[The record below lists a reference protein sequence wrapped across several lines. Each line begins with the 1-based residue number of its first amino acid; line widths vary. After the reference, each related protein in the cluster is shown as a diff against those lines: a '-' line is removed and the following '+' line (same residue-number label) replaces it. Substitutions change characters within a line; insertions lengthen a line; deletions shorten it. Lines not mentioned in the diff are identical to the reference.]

1 MKTRMICLGMAMTAL
16 SGCATQKHVA
26 QDYQRDSIRVEV
38 RDSIIYR
45 DTTIYVALEA
55 ENSQAVL
62 PDTDTSRLATRYA
75 ESEAYVNKGKLH
87 HSIRNKSEAIMPI
100 ELKMPTR
107 LRQENEYL
115 IRDRKVVEVVEV
127 EKQLSRWQRFMMALG
142 YGVLGAVAVWIAI
155 KISKMIR

>member
-1 MKTRMICLGMAMTAL
+1 MICLGLAMTAL

-45 DTTIYVALEA
+45 DTTVYVTIEA
-55 ENSQAVL
+55 ENSEVIL
-62 PDTDTSRLATRYA
+62 PDTDTSHLATRYA
-75 ESEAYVNKGKLH
+75 ESEAYVNKGKLY
-87 HSIRNKSEAIMPI
+87 HSLRNKSEAIIPI
-100 ELKMPTR
+100 EMKMPTR

-127 EKQLSRWQRFMMALG
+127 EKQLSRWQRFLMALG
-142 YGVLGAVAVWIAI
+142 YGVLGAVAVWIAV